1 MAEIQKKAAEE
12 RADMFLVA
20 RGFAKSRA
28 EAQEAIRAGR
38 VKADGVG
45 VQKPAQILRDGQEI
59 VYSPVHN
66 YVSRGGVKLA
76 AALEHF
82 HLSPE
87 GRVCLDLG
95 ASTGGFTDVLLRGGA
110 EHVYAVDV
118 GHGQLHGKFRR
129 DARVTVREG
138 VNSRN
143 LTRAHVPQL
152 VSAITVDVSFI
163 GLQTALPAALEL
175 AAPGCWLVGLVK
187 PQFEAGKAEVDKG
200 AGVITD
206 PVIHARVLAEIKEFA
221 DGQGGLVWRGD
232 TESPLLGPAGN
243 KEFLILLETKS

>member
-187 PQFEAGKAEVDKG
+187 PQFEVGQLYVGKGGIVRDEE
-200 AGVITD
+200 
-206 PVIHARVLAEIKEFA
+206 ARMRAVSDVSEWLVSN
-221 DGQGGLVWRGD
+221 DGWASLGRM
-232 TESPLLGPAGN
+232 ESPIAGGDGN
-243 KEFLILLETKS
+243 VEFLLAAAKR